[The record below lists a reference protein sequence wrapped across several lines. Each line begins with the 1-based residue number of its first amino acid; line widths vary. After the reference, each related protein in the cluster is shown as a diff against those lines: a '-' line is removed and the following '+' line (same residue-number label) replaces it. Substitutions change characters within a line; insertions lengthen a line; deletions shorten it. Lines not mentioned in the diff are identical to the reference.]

1 MTIGRLAS
9 YEFPDTPEELYFLIC
24 YISRMIE
31 VLKKAYPI
39 NPDIFEDIDNKIKE
53 FSEKKPKN
61 KFNELNETLIKVD
74 KEISKRII
82 DI

>member
-1 MTIGRLAS
+1 
-9 YEFPDTPEELYFLIC
+9 
-24 YISRMIE
+24 MIE

>member
-39 NPDIFEDIDNKIKE
+39 KTSLSIAAARPQQISGRIKIAWK
-53 FSEKKPKN
+53 
-61 KFNELNETLIKVD
+61 
-74 KEISKRII
+74 II
-82 DI
+82 EV